1 MSQLVTALKHPVG
14 WLRQRM
20 ANWALKRQGT
30 DPDPVTLKSRRT
42 YIIPTALGIG
52 YGLVLF
58 AMLMASMNYNN
69 SMGFALT
76 FTLAGLG
83 IVAMHWCHQ
92 NLTGLT
98 VRGIRVDP
106 AFAGEQATLSLCLE
120 NASNSERYELVVA
133 CGANVIP
140 TVDLAPGEST
150 EVAIRIPTHR
160 RGVYFIE
167 RIGVSTRFPFGLF
180 RSWSWLHPA
189 VSGVVYPAPAPR
201 NEAPPPDNTD
211 TGGAQDDRKGE
222 DDFAGLRNFHRG
234 DSPRHIAWKA
244 MAKGG
249 ELLVKQFAGTDV
261 TTHWLDWEKAQEQE
275 TEEKLSRLCRW
286 VVDAHAHGQ
295 AYGLRIPGSEFP
307 PAIGHSHRHHCLMAL
322 AVFGQDGVK
331 GE

>member
-1 MSQLVTALKHPVG
+1 MYKLANLIPQPVAY
-14 WLRQRM
+14 LRRRLEK
-20 ANWALKRQGT
+20 WARRRQGT
-30 DPDPVTLKSRRT
+30 DPDPVTLRSRRT

-83 IVAMHWCHQ
+83 LVAMHWCHQ
-92 NLTGLT
+92 NLTGLII
-98 VRGIRVDP
+98 RGIRVEP
-106 AFAGEQATLSLCLE
+106 TFAGQPALLELCLE
-120 NASNSERYELVVA
+120 NTSASERYEISVA
-133 CGANVIP
+133 CGANSVP
-140 TVDLAPGEST
+140 TVDLGPSSIT
-150 EVAIRIPTHR
+150 EVSINIPTSK
-160 RGVYFIE
+160 RGLFFVE

-189 VSGVVYPAPAPR
+189 VSGVVYPAPATR
-201 NEAPPPDNTD
+201 AESPPPDNTD

-222 DDFAGLRNFHRG
+222 DDFAGLRDFRRG

-261 TTHWLDWEKAQEQE
+261 TTHWLDWDKARE
-275 TEEKLSRLCRW
+275 TDVEARLSRLCRW
-286 VVDAHAHGQ
+286 VVDAHAEGQ
-295 AYGLRIPGSEFP
+295 AYGLKIPGAEFP
-307 PAIGHSHRHHCLMAL
+307 PAIGHSHRHHCLMSL
-322 AVFGQDGVK
+322 AVFS
-331 GE
+331 GEEPNHD